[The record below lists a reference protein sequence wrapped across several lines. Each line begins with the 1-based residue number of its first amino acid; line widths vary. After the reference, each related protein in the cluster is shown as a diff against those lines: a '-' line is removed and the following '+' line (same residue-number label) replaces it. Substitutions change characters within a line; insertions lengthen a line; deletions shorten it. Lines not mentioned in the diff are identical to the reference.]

1 MDTISIVFLSAA
13 ILIGGLALLFFIK
26 ANAVQKSFK
35 EILTDKIN
43 YENITQQANDAM
55 LVIDIVSG
63 KIYTANPKLSELLG
77 YQHERLLQLTVF
89 DLHPKEMLGRSSEVI
104 ADVWEKKGLIYT
116 DVPFITSKGESLPVE
131 CSAKVIPYDG
141 RPAILIYARDI
152 RERLKMEKEI
162 RDKNYIIEQKNKDI
176 TDSINYAKRIQQ
188 AILADM
194 SEIKNVIPES
204 FILFKP
210 KDIVSGDF
218 YWFTHRDG
226 TVFIAAVD
234 CTGHG
239 VPGGFMSMIATSFL
253 QEVIN
258 EKNILSPER
267 VLDEMRS
274 KITVALKQKG
284 DVMENRDGLDI
295 ALCSIS
301 NNSLKF
307 SGANNPLWIVRKD
320 TNGISEIEERIYLK
334 SNNGYSL
341 VEFSPDKQPIGAH
354 PNPQPFTL
362 KSMNLKKGDSLYLFS
377 DGYADQF
384 GGPKRKKFMYR
395 NFAEL
400 ILSLQEK
407 SMNEQH
413 KALDSVIEEWR
424 GSLEQIDDILVIG
437 LRF

>member
-89 DLHPKEMLGRSSEVI
+89 DLHPKEMLSRSSEVI

-362 KSMNLKKGDSLYLFS
+362 KSVNLKKGDSLYLFS

>member
-1 MDTISIVFLSAA
+1 MKTVDIVFLA
-13 ILIGGLALLFFIK
+13 IAVMSSIVSLIFFIK
-26 ANAVQKSFK
+26 ANSVQKSLK
-35 EILTDKIN
+35 DISAAKSN

-89 DLHPKEMLGRSSEVI
+89 DLHPKEMLNRSSEVI

-116 DVPFITSKGESLPVE
+116 DVPFITSNGELLPVE

-194 SEIKNVIPES
+194 SEIKNIIPES

-218 YWFTHRDG
+218 YWFTHRENS
-226 TVFIAAVD
+226 VFIAAAD

-253 QEVIN
+253 QEVVN
-258 EKNILSPER
+258 EKNIFSPEMI
-267 VLDEMRS
+267 LNEMRT
-274 KITVALKQKG
+274 KITSALKQKG
-284 DVMENRDGLDI
+284 DAMENKDGLDI
-295 ALCSIS
+295 ALCSIT

-307 SGANNPLWIVRKD
+307 SGANNPLWLVRK
-320 TNGISEIEERIYLK
+320 GEIETVSEDGKVYLRDV
-334 SNNGYSL
+334 NGYSL
-341 VEFSPDKQPIGAH
+341 IEFSPDKQPIGMH

-362 KSMNLKKGDSLYLFS
+362 RSVELKKGDTLYLFS

-384 GGPKRKKFMYR
+384 GGPKRKKIMYR

-400 ILSLQEK
+400 ILSIQNK
-407 SMNEQH
+407 NMNEQH
-413 KALDSVIEEWR
+413 KTLDSTIEEWR